1 MPRLQ
6 SQAKKREYIYIF
18 KIKKTMIESI
28 ILKNA
33 ASFDSTGVQ
42 IDNLKKVNFIYG
54 SNGCGKTTISNF
66 LLNPIDPKFPNCSA
80 TWKNGTELKT
90 LVYNKEFRVKNFDKG
105 KLEGVFTLGEA
116 TKEQK
121 KVIEEKTEK
130 LKQFKIDGEKI
141 RISQNLHKEKQEA
154 LESDFKEFAWN
165 SIYKKYQNIFKEAFV
180 GSMRSGDL
188 FKSRLLQELTTNK
201 ENLQTIDELKEK
213 ASTIFGEIPQ
223 NLNSISQIDF
233 DRIIEIEKDPIW
245 KKIIVGKAVVDIAK
259 LIQKLNINDWVN
271 HGRSYI
277 QENDICP
284 FCQQPT
290 ITVKFKNQLE
300 SYFDET
306 YLKDIEFLKL
316 LKQEY
321 STLIT
326 TIINEL
332 NSTELMQKDLKNSK
346 LNLDKFSSSLK
357 TLISQN
363 TTNNEYQNNKLK
375 EPSRSVELVSQ
386 NELLTQ
392 ISELIT
398 TANKEIKKH
407 NDIVLDYS
415 NQRNN
420 LVKAIWKFLIE
431 EFKSE
436 IDRFSATR
444 KGLETGY
451 NAIETQLKNKLKDYS
466 DLNSEI
472 KELSKNVTS
481 IQPTIDEINRLL
493 KSYGFNSFEIVPATE
508 EGFYKIQRENGE
520 IAESTLS
527 EGEITFIT
535 FLYFLQHA
543 KGGSTEDNVNEE
555 RILVIDDPISSL
567 DSNVLF
573 VVSTLIK
580 EILKDVKSDKGN
592 IKQVILLTHNVY
604 FHKEVSYEG
613 LNRKG
618 EKPQFWI
625 LRKNY
630 KFSTIQHY
638 NDQNPIQSSYE
649 LLWRDIKEW
658 ERNSG
663 ITIQNTMR
671 RILENFFSILGNKRD
686 DFLIGKFQTQEER
699 EICRSLLSWVNEGS
713 HTFSD
718 DLYIEA
724 PDGMIVKYLKV
735 FQDIFKHTRNIG
747 HYNMMM
753 GISDETEEVE
763 QEVEIALAN

>member
-1 MPRLQ
+1 
-6 SQAKKREYIYIF
+6 
-18 KIKKTMIESI
+18 MIESI
-28 ILKNA
+28 SLKNA
-33 ASFDSTGVQ
+33 ASFDSTGIQ
-42 IDNLKKVNFIYG
+42 IENLKKVNFIYG

-66 LLNPIDPKFPNCSA
+66 LLNPIDPRFPNCSA

-90 LVYNKEFRVKNFDKG
+90 LVYNKEFRAKNFDKG

-121 KVIEEKTEK
+121 QVIADKTEQ
-130 LKQFKIDGEKI
+130 LKQLKIEGERI
-141 RISQNLHKEKQEA
+141 RISLNQHKEKQGV
-154 LESDFKEFAWN
+154 LESDFKEFAWTK
-165 SIYKKYQNIFKEAFV
+165 IYKKYQNIFKDAFV
-180 GSMRSGDL
+180 GSMKSGDL
-188 FKSRLLQELTTNK
+188 FKSRLLSEFKNNK

-213 ASTIFGEIPQ
+213 ASTIFGETPQ
-223 NLNSISQIDF
+223 NINLISQINF
-233 DRIIEIEKDPIW
+233 DRIIEIEKETIW
-245 KKIIVGKAVVDIAK
+245 RKIIVGKADVDIAK
-259 LIQKLNINDWVN
+259 LIQNLNINDWVN
-271 HGRSYI
+271 QGRTYV
-277 QENDICP
+277 QESDICP

-290 ITVKFKNQLE
+290 ITDKFKNQLE

-306 YLKDIEFLKL
+306 YLKDIELLKV

-321 STLIT
+321 STLIQT
-326 TIINEL
+326 TINEL
-332 NSTELMQKDLKNSK
+332 NNTEQTQKELKSSK
-346 LNLDKFSSSLK
+346 LNLDKFSSLLK

-363 TTNNEYQNNKLK
+363 TTNNVYLNNKFK

-392 ISELIT
+392 ISEFIT
-398 TANKEIKKH
+398 TANEEIKKH

-420 LVKAIWKFLIE
+420 LVNAIWRYLIE

-436 IDRFSATR
+436 IEKFNATK
-444 KGLETGY
+444 KGFETGY
-451 NAIETQLKNKLKDYS
+451 NAIETQLKKKLKDYS
-466 DLNSEI
+466 DLNSGI

-625 LRKNY
+625 LRKNF

-724 PDGMIVKYLKV
+724 PDAMIVKYLKV

-753 GISDETEEVE
+753 GINDETEEE
-763 QEVEIALAN
+763 IEEEVEIALAN